1 MLEPASPGSA
11 IPRAALRVGGLSVGR
26 QQLGLALAL
35 ECERVV
41 CLAHGV
47 TPAIIELQHAAE
59 AAGAQFHVIANSR
72 ALVGL
77 VTAGDELIALGDGL
91 FASAQSA
98 LNLLGQ
104 GQAVLVQPIEQGLAA
119 GFERIDLNHASAAAL
134 RIPGRLV
141 EPLGELPPDCDALSA
156 LQRIA
161 LQAGVKQRPIPPLAD
176 GKLFW
181 TLLRSEDE
189 AHALEPLWIRQRT
202 SEDGPLGPARLLARF
217 AVRVLGPA
225 LLHSGSGARMIAAA
239 AAVSA
244 LIALVAGWFDL
255 VVLGLVICALGW
267 VLREAAVLLSRV
279 EAEHAPVLRGLDS
292 RAAYGWLLDGVL
304 ILLTGWGL
312 QFPAVHP
319 GWDRFFPALM
329 LVGLLRLLPR
339 ALGERWRSWAEDRA
353 LLAMGL
359 AAALLSGFGWLAV
372 HVAAIAVL
380 LAGIVVPRGEKRIT
394 RP

>member
-1 MLEPASPGSA
+1 M
-11 IPRAALRVGGLSVGR
+11 PRAALRVGGLSIGR

-41 CLAHGV
+41 CIAGGV
-47 TPAIIELQHAAE
+47 SPAIIDLQHAAE
-59 AAGAQFHVIANSR
+59 AAGAQFHIISNAR

-77 VTAGDELIALGDGL
+77 VTAGDELIVLGDGL
-91 FASAQSA
+91 FTSAQA
-98 LNLLGQ
+98 AIDLLAQ

-119 GFERIDLNHASAAAL
+119 GFERIDINHASAAAL

-161 LQAGVKQRPIPPLAD
+161 LQAGIRQRTIPPLAD

-181 TLLRSEDE
+181 AMIRSEDE

-202 SEDGPLGPARLLARF
+202 SEDGPLGPARMLARF
-217 AVRVLGPA
+217 AVRGLGPA
-225 LLHSGSGARMIAAA
+225 LLHSGSGGRVIAAA

-255 VVLGLVICALGW
+255 AALGLGICALGW
-267 VLREAAVLLSRV
+267 VLREAAALLARV
-279 EAEHAPVLRGLDS
+279 EADHAPVRRGVDS
-292 RAAYGWLLDGVL
+292 RAAYGWLLDAVMVL
-304 ILLTGWGL
+304 LMGWGM
-312 QFPAVHP
+312 QDHAVHTA
-319 GWDRFFPALM
+319 WERFFPPLM

-339 ALGERWRSWAEDRA
+339 ALGGRWRAWSEDRA
-353 LLAMGL
+353 LLGAGL
-359 AAALLSGFGWLAV
+359 AAALLSGFGGLAV
-372 HVAAIAVL
+372 HVAAVL
-380 LAGIVVPRGEKRIT
+380 VLMAGIIIPRGEKRIT
-394 RP
+394 RL

>member
-1 MLEPASPGSA
+1 M
-11 IPRAALRVGGLSVGR
+11 PRAALRVGGLSIGR

-41 CLAHGV
+41 CIAAGV

-59 AAGAQFHVIANSR
+59 AAGAQFHVISNTR

-91 FASAQSA
+91 FTSAQA
-98 LNLLGQ
+98 AIDLLSQ

-119 GFERIDLNHASAAAL
+119 GFERIDINHASAGAL

-141 EPLGELPPDCDALSA
+141 EPLGELPPDCDALST

-161 LQAGVKQRPIPPLAD
+161 LQAGVRQRAIPPLAD
-176 GKLFW
+176 GRLFW
-181 TLLRSEDE
+181 TMIRSEEE

-202 SEDGPLGPARLLARF
+202 SENGPLGPARTLARF
-217 AVRVLGPA
+217 AVRGLGPA
-225 LLHSGSGARMIAAA
+225 LLHSGSGGRFVAAA

-244 LIALVAGWFDL
+244 LIALVAGWFGL
-255 VVLGLVICALGW
+255 AALGLAICALGW
-267 VLREAAVLLSRV
+267 VLREAAVLLARV
-279 EAEHAPVLRGLDS
+279 EAEHAPARRGVDS
-292 RAAYGWLLDGVL
+292 RAAYGWLLDGVM
-304 ILLTGWGL
+304 ILLMGWGTQL
-312 QFPAVHP
+312 HASHP
-319 GWDRFFPALM
+319 LWDRFFPPLM
-329 LVGLLRLLPR
+329 LVGLLRILPR
-339 ALGERWRSWAEDRA
+339 ALGERWRAWSEDRA
-353 LLAMGL
+353 LLAAGL
-359 AAALLSGFGWLAV
+359 AAALLSGFGSLAV
-372 HVAAIAVL
+372 HLAAVLAL